1 MKKSKKI
8 FSILLTTA
16 ALASAVNMSAI
27 AAPIPRE
34 SAPVNADEGAITVTE
49 NLIGGILDEVSG
61 GLGFQMANGKA
72 NTIIRKAVINGNTD
86 GYGYTILSAVSR
98 NAIYQIR
105 DMYLRNDYYSAVE
118 EEVKA
123 LISDII
129 TDVQNGKPY
138 DEAVKEAYTAIY
150 TAKDAGFNPSD
161 YEGIDTCYWPDR
173 PAVDSVY
180 LNRARKLLLEAK

>member
-105 DMYLRNDYYSAVE
+105 DMYLRNNSRVW
-118 EEVKA
+118 
-123 LISDII
+123 
-129 TDVQNGKPY
+129 NGKPY

-150 TAKDAGFNPSD
+150 TAKDGGFNRSD

>member
-1 MKKSKKI
+1 MRYDCYK
-8 FSILLTTA
+8 
-16 ALASAVNMSAI
+16 
-27 AAPIPRE
+27 
-34 SAPVNADEGAITVTE
+34 
-49 NLIGGILDEVSG
+49 
-61 GLGFQMANGKA
+61 
-72 NTIIRKAVINGNTD
+72 
-86 GYGYTILSAVSR
+86 
-98 NAIYQIR
+98 
-105 DMYLRNDYYSAVE
+105 AVE
-118 EEVKA
+118 EKVKA